1 MPQTSNNFIKGKM
14 NKDLDERL
22 IPKGE
27 YREAQNVLL
36 SESEDSDVGAL
47 ETIKS
52 NTRNEVHRS
61 DPAYAIGGVSGDD
74 NAEVIGHV
82 TDIKNKRIIYF
93 VTNFTGD
100 IISNDNIRLISRAQ
114 NAGPVGGTYDA
125 SSTDQCQIIMYDAD
139 SNLSLIHI

>member
-1 MPQTSNNFIKGKM
+1 MPEIKNNFLRGKM

-52 NTRNEVHRS
+52 N
-61 DPAYAIGGVSGDD
+61 I
-74 NAEVIGHV
+74 
-82 TDIKNKRIIYF
+82 IK
-93 VTNFTGD
+93 
-100 IISNDNIRLISRAQ
+100 
-114 NAGPVGGTYDA
+114 
-125 SSTDQCQIIMYDAD
+125 
-139 SNLSLIHI
+139 